1 MILEYCSK
9 INLIDLLNIN
19 VYLSNILLIPS
30 IIIIIFIIY
39 GIYNLN
45 SEIYKCKKYYLI
57 FWIYIMSCFIIGT
70 IISTI
75 HHLFMFSKFKNIKN
89 VGKLDFLLTAPI
101 IAINI
106 TILTIIFCIYLQ
118 KYNCNSEC
126 KLIFLISFI
135 LNLTGLSVHF
145 LRKILLP
152 CKKTL
157 EEQIIYTIFHICFH
171 YITYTG
177 ILLLII
183 LHYINYENIY
193 KILYIN

>member
-1 MILEYCSK
+1 MLLEFCNK
-9 INLIDLLNIN
+9 ISLIDLLNIN

-30 IIIIIFIIY
+30 IIFTLFIIY
-39 GIYNLN
+39 GIDCLN
-45 SEIYKCKKYYLI
+45 SEIYKCKMCYLV
-57 FWIYIMSCFIIGT
+57 FWIYILVCFLIGI

-75 HHLFMFSKFKNIKN
+75 HHIFMFSNLKNIKN
-89 VGKLDFLLTAPI
+89 IGKLDPLITAPS

-106 TILTIIFCIYLQ
+106 IILTIIYYIYI
-118 KYNCNSEC
+118 KDYNCKAEY
-126 KLIFLISFI
+126 KLIFLISII
-135 LNLTGLSVHF
+135 LNISGLSVHF
-145 LRKILLP
+145 LRTILLP

-183 LHYINYENIY
+183 LYYLNYENIY
-193 KILYIN
+193 KTIYIN